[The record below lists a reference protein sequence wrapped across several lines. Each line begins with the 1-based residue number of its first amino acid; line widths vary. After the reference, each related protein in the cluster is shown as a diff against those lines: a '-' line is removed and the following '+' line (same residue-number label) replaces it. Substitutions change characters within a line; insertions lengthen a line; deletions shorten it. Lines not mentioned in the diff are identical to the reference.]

1 MRDEEIARQRDR
13 ILKGSVVVRDREYPF
28 AEDLIADSSG
38 TVDASLPVLA
48 KVSSLVEVLR
58 LGGGGSYELV
68 QQLWS
73 QFTLLGS
80 QANIDVTWSRDEV
93 LVSGFLLPLRMLS
106 SRTFIVVLLLVNN
119 PQRNVPANL
128 EEGLHL
134 GTIEW
139 VLRD

>member
-38 TVDASLPVLA
+38 TVDASLPGLA

-58 LGGGGSYELV
+58 LGGSYELV

-134 GTIEW
+134 GTVEW